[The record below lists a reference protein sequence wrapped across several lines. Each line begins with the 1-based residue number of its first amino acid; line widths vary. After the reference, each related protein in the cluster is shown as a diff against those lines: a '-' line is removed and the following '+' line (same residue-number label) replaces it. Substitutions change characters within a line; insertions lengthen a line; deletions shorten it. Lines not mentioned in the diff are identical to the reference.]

1 MNIYPMPRVMHS
13 CEQRTLAIDT
23 TRKAVVHIDDVPR
36 LIDLL
41 QAALDAQRRHDQ
53 RGDQ

>member
-1 MNIYPMPRVMHS
+1 MTVYPIPRVMHS
-13 CEQRTLAIDT
+13 CEQRTVAICS
-23 TRKAVVHIDDVPR
+23 TRKTIVHIDDVSR

-41 QAALDAQRRHDQ
+41 KAALEAQERYDQ